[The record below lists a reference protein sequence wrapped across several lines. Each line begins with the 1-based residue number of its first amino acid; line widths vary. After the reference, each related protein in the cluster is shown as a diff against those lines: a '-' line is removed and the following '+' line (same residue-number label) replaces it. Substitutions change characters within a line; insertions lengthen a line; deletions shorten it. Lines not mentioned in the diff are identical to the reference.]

1 MKLKALCYYRCIAKE
16 KKMNRIE
23 NVKSFEQAEKLAAK
37 IGGTLIMLS
46 GTTAIIAGGDL
57 SKLEAK

>member
-1 MKLKALCYYRCIAKE
+1 
-16 KKMNRIE
+16 MNKIE

-57 SKLEAK
+57 GKLETK

>member
-1 MKLKALCYYRCIAKE
+1 
-16 KKMNRIE
+16 MNRIE

-57 SKLEAK
+57 NKLEAK